1 MGSSAKLLDDD
12 DSFCDER
19 GGKAASVKSSPPR
32 ITRGSSSSSSATQV
46 SGSQHPAVQRALDR
60 LSTRMNALVAEAL
73 REIELVARA
82 DPPPAPPRAARP
94 LQQPP
99 PPRRQNSSFKLGN
112 DLNGGTTGTPSMT
125 KKDKSAGRRASWE
138 EEQQQGVAR
147 RASLMNPR
155 ERTLEV
161 AGEAHSF
168 YRQPPNRQPGGE
180 NSEGKNQGAGGANVL
195 ETVAAR
201 AKVATVSSVCA
212 QEPTPPQLQPPQL
225 QKRWQLVRNV
235 VRAQRAFCDTTA
247 APSGRPPTLF
257 SRNRS
262 VRDQISPRSSRPP
275 PAQSQSGPSFLKRQ
289 GSSHSHAAAGG
300 VAQPERRMGM
310 IKPRRMSYFAGAS
323 ADDDS
328 QDEAVAGASACSA
341 LHEAQMRQAR
351 LRMQGHDPDLMKALF
366 GLDADSLL
374 WVEDPEAH
382 RGGALWYILHPLT
395 WKRLAW
401 DLMMAALIAFT
412 TIETPFAIAFLDY
425 ETHSVHRA
433 LNYSIDSIMLCDVA
447 LSFFS
452 GYVDEDE
459 QIVLNHRRI
468 VKHYTRGWFL
478 LELLTSLPVHDV
490 TPITRTAFRSLRLL
504 RLFRLLRLHRLTRR
518 LTSWQEDATWSLTAL
533 RLLKLLFGVF
543 TYAHLN
549 ACFQFGVPS
558 VNGFP
563 ADSWVFMAN
572 LPIDQL
578 PATDA
583 VIECYTVAFFQAIS
597 NALCTG
603 YGVTTPSRVDEL
615 WTMLLSMVI
624 GACLYA
630 VALAFACNVLQNVD
644 HGSRRYQNLLAEA
657 NELMRVR
664 CFPKSLRDRVRRLL
678 EIQYP
683 NRRAFSA
690 DLLREVSTPMRH
702 EIRMTQ
708 CASLFRLTPLFQGAD
723 PAFLSAMAGALEVEY
738 AQPGDWLTREHEATR
753 CVFFVQQGRV
763 EVLIDAK
770 PVAELVEGSYIGEI
784 AALGLGNEAG
794 SEDEAGENDGEDAWH
809 DASGADDDPLACAA
823 TASVRAIEVTTLF
836 VVGRQR
842 FRAIVSHYPAMRKA
856 MQVVARLRYARG
868 AAAVDGSGVVP
879 SLRTARKQVMV
890 DQASRARWQAISE
903 LRGEDVEAYVEAQ
916 RLHAIEEQKEKERE
930 RLSQACAEEE
940 KRQATHCR
948 YSMFDSA
955 SEGCGRKSVAG
966 AGGEVEQLEG
976 AGAKGHRSRSS
987 CVRRLSNPFTSL
999 GPGLNL
1005 GQGRRNG
1012 GGAALPSAAGRPR
1025 DSGGSSADSTAPA
1038 PAMNWRANV
1047 LGQQNGGRRLSVT
1060 DIRRASI
1067 APARKR

>member
-1 MGSSAKLLDDD
+1 MTPHPARAPSHGATWQPAHRSCWPPCRTSFRRGRLRRLERRSCREPTNSLRGAHSVLERSKLRDAMFIAAAPPSFVDALRAKPPPSTEPAPKQPLSELESLTNLVSDDD
-12 DSFCDER
+12 DM
-19 GGKAASVKSSPPR
+19 P
-32 ITRGSSSSSSATQV
+32 SAVTTGCAVLGVAPMEV
-46 SGSQHPAVQRALDR
+46 SEMAIEILDAEVDR
-60 LSTRMNALVAEAL
+60 VAKAEAIENQPPSSLVRPRL
-73 REIELVARA
+73 RMPFVAKRAGTTLSVHPLPQSVCKPEKELVRQPTM
-82 DPPPAPPRAARP
+82 PPPAVPWSATM
-94 LQQPP
+94 PP
-99 PPRRQNSSFKLGN
+99 P
-112 DLNGGTTGTPSMT
+112 SMPPP
-125 KKDKSAGRRASWE
+125 AALR
-138 EEQQQGVAR
+138 
-147 RASLMNPR
+147 P
-155 ERTLEV
+155 TLL
-161 AGEAHSF
+161 AP
-168 YRQPPNRQPGGE
+168 Q
-180 NSEGKNQGAGGANVL
+180 
-195 ETVAAR
+195 VAA
-201 AKVATVSSVCA
+201 AAVPPHESDAA
-212 QEPTPPQLQPPQL
+212 EPSQ
-225 QKRWQLVRNV
+225 
-235 VRAQRAFCDTTA
+235 
-247 APSGRPPTLF
+247 PTLNKKRF
-257 SRNRS
+257 
-262 VRDQISPRSSRPP
+262 VAPRSSGT
-275 PAQSQSGPSFLKRQ
+275 AL
-289 GSSHSHAAAGG
+289 AAARQRVYATPTPKFKPATKEKKEGEESEHED
-300 VAQPERRMGM
+300 AEKPE
-310 IKPRRMSYFAGAS
+310 
-323 ADDDS
+323 
-328 QDEAVAGASACSA
+328 
-341 LHEAQMRQAR
+341 
-351 LRMQGHDPDLMKALF
+351 
-366 GLDADSLL
+366 
-374 WVEDPEAH
+374 
-382 RGGALWYILHPLT
+382 
-395 WKRLAW
+395 
-401 DLMMAALIAFT
+401 
-412 TIETPFAIAFLDY
+412 
-425 ETHSVHRA
+425 
-433 LNYSIDSIMLCDVA
+433 
-447 LSFFS
+447 
-452 GYVDEDE
+452 
-459 QIVLNHRRI
+459 
-468 VKHYTRGWFL
+468 
-478 LELLTSLPVHDV
+478 
-490 TPITRTAFRSLRLL
+490 
-504 RLFRLLRLHRLTRR
+504 
-518 LTSWQEDATWSLTAL
+518 QEDATWSLTAL

-842 FRAIVSHYPAMRKA
+842 FRAIVSHYPAVRKA

-868 AAAVDGSGVVP
+868 AAAVDSSGVVP

-903 LRGEDVEAYVEAQ
+903 LSGEDVEAYVEAQ

-940 KRQATHCR
+940 KRQANHCR